1 MKRNSLTLV
10 IGSVLAVIFV
20 LLLFT
25 FQVRTTE
32 VAVVTT
38 FGKTSGKGITQPG
51 FYGKAPWP
59 IQRVYYF
66 DKRVQIYED
75 KITEDYTSDKVTLLT
90 SVYVGW
96 RITDPNAFFPK
107 FANGSVAEAEK
118 VLSGLVRSAK
128 VSTVG
133 KHSLSDFISV
143 SSSGTNFA
151 GIEAEMLAKIQSE
164 VQGNDYGIS
173 VDFLGI
179 KKIGFPESVVQEIF
193 TQMTGE
199 RQVLIEELQRQGEAQ
214 AQMIRSDA
222 DRRAAEMLAA
232 ARGTATEIRG
242 KGEVEATK
250 ALGVFQ
256 QNPELAKFLWS
267 LNTME
272 ESLKDRATIILD
284 QQNPPFDL
292 FRGLG
297 TNRFTK

>member
-1 MKRNSLTLV
+1 
-10 IGSVLAVIFV
+10 
-20 LLLFT
+20 
-25 FQVRTTE
+25 
-32 VAVVTT
+32 
-38 FGKTSGKGITQPG
+38 
-51 FYGKAPWP
+51 
-59 IQRVYYF
+59 
-66 DKRVQIYED
+66 
-75 KITEDYTSDKVTLLT
+75 
-90 SVYVGW
+90 
-96 RITDPNAFFPK
+96 
-107 FANGSVAEAEK
+107 
-118 VLSGLVRSAK
+118 
-128 VSTVG
+128 
-133 KHSLSDFISV
+133 
-143 SSSGTNFA
+143 
-151 GIEAEMLAKIQSE
+151 MLGKIQSE

>member
-51 FYGKAPWP
+51 FNVKAPWP

-90 SVYVGW
+90 SVYIGW

-107 FANGSVAEAEK
+107 FANGSVTEAEK

-128 VSTVG
+128 VDTVG

-199 RQVLIEELQRQGEAQ
+199 RQVLIEEVQRQGEAQ

>member
-10 IGSVLAVIFV
+10 IGGVLVVIFG

-38 FGKTSGKGITQPG
+38 FGKPSGKGLTEPG
-51 FYGKAPWP
+51 FYVKAPWP

-75 KITEDYTSDKVTLLT
+75 KITEDYTSNKVTLLT
-90 SVYVGW
+90 SVYIGW

-107 FANGSVAEAEK
+107 FANGSVTEAEK

-143 SSSGTNFA
+143 SSGGTNFA
-151 GIEAEMLAKIQSE
+151 EIEKEMLGKIQSE